1 MTLRACA
8 SVQVRYMSGMRC
20 WKEVAASIIFLD
32 AFKQG
37 RIMLVMSTHKGEI
50 HNLNS
55 FLIKHHISGL
65 TLSIDESDNV
75 WSSYI
80 LDAFETMEL
89 CVRSQREAEMYR
101 LLGPAGVAV
110 SPGSCKPLGRGSRV
124 RTLHQ
129 VQSCHQ
135 SGQHVLCF
143 VGYSLIKKMHILCI
157 L

>member
-75 WSSYI
+75 W
-80 LDAFETMEL
+80 
-89 CVRSQREAEMYR
+89 RE
-101 LLGPAGVAV
+101 VNHHTTI
-110 SPGSCKPLGRGSRV
+110 KP
-124 RTLHQ
+124 
-129 VQSCHQ
+129 VQSPEAC
-135 SGQHVLCF
+135 C
-143 VGYSLIKKMHILCI
+143 SLMLAASS
-157 L
+157 

>member
-1 MTLRACA
+1 
-8 SVQVRYMSGMRC
+8 MSGMRC
-20 WKEVAASIIFLD
+20 WKDVAASIIFLD

-55 FLIKHHISGL
+55 FLTKHHMSGL

-80 LDAFETMEL
+80 LEAFETMEL
-89 CVRSQREAEMYR
+89 RVRSQREAEMYQ
-101 LLGPAGVAV
+101 LLAPAVPGAAV

-129 VQSCHQ
+129 VQ
-135 SGQHVLCF
+135 
-143 VGYSLIKKMHILCI
+143 
-157 L
+157 